1 MRIAIVGAG
10 RAGTSFFA
18 ALARCGHRVELVHH
32 DELERIGSVDLVLL
46 AVPDDTIATIA
57 AGLPVESTRVVAHV
71 AGSRSLAVLAPH
83 PRVASIHPLIT
94 MPSDDV
100 GAHRLVG
107 ATFAVAGDPLVREL
121 VTSLRGRALNLSDE
135 QRTAYHATA
144 TVAANHLVALLAHVE
159 RLAEHAGLSLED
171 FLPLARMALEDVA
184 ERGVERALTG
194 PASRGDLSTIDA
206 HLSAIPAS
214 ERATYVALAQ
224 VAFDVAERR
233 SRSLA

>member
-10 RAGTSFFA
+10 RAGTSFSV
-18 ALARCGHRVELVHH
+18 ALSRCGHRVEVVHH
-32 DELERIGSVDLVLL
+32 DELERIGTVDLVLL
-46 AVPDDTIATIA
+46 AVPDDAIATTA
-57 AGLPVESTRVVAHV
+57 ALIPLDPARVVAHV

-100 GAHRLVG
+100 GAERLVG

-121 VTSLRGRALNLSDE
+121 VTSLHGRALNLGDE
-135 QRTAYHATA
+135 QRIAYHATA

-171 FLPLARMALEDVA
+171 FLPLSRMALEDVA
-184 ERGVERALTG
+184 ARGPERALTG
-194 PASRGDLSTIDA
+194 PASRGDLATIDA
-206 HLSAIPAS
+206 HLGAIPAS

-233 SRSLA
+233 THSLA

>member
-10 RAGTSFFA
+10 RAGTSFSS
-18 ALARCGHRVELVHH
+18 ALSRRGHHVELVHH

-46 AVPDDTIATIA
+46 AVPDDAITTTA
-57 AGLPVESTRVVAHV
+57 ARLPVEPARVVAHV

-94 MPSDDV
+94 MPSEDV
-100 GAHRLVG
+100 GAERLIG

-121 VTSLRGRALNLSDE
+121 VASLGGRARSLRDE

-159 RLAEHAGLSLED
+159 HLAEHAGMSLED

-184 ERGVERALTG
+184 ERGVHRALTG
-194 PASRGDLSTIDA
+194 PASRSDLATIDA
-206 HLSAIPAS
+206 HLGAIPAR

-224 VAFDVAERR
+224 VALDVAGA

>member
-1 MRIAIVGAG
+1 MRLASVGAG
-10 RAGTSFFA
+10 RAGTSFSSA
-18 ALARCGHRVELVHH
+18 RARCGHRVELVHH

-57 AGLPVESTRVVAHV
+57 AALPVESTRVVAHV

-100 GAHRLVG
+100 GAQRLVG

-121 VTSLRGRALNLSDE
+121 VTSLRGRALNLRDE

-171 FLPLARMALEDVA
+171 FLPLSRMALEDVA

-194 PASRGDLSTIDA
+194 PASRGDLVTIDA